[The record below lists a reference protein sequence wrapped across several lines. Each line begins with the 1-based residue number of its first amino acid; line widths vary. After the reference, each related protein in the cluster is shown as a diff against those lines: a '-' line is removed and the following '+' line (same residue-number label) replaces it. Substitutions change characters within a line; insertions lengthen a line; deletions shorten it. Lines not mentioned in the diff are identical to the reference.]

1 MRSRVCCRGTP
12 AGTLGRRE
20 IERVEWA
27 FVADGELAQR
37 YELVR
42 EEARRRRLLSTTSSS
57 AIGACYGETVRCDR
71 C

>member
-1 MRSRVCCRGTP
+1 MRSMVCCRGTL

-42 EEARRRRLLSTTSSS
+42 EEFA
-57 AIGACYGETVRCDR
+57 
-71 C
+71 

>member
-42 EEARRRRLLSTTSSS
+42 EELAETIALNDKLERHRRVLWRNCSL
-57 AIGACYGETVRCDR
+57 
-71 C
+71 

>member
-1 MRSRVCCRGTP
+1 MRSSGCCRGTP

-20 IERVEWA
+20 IGRVEWA

-37 YELVR
+37 YKLVR
-42 EEARRRRLLSTTSSS
+42 EELAETIALNDKLGRHRRAL
-57 AIGACYGETVRCDR
+57 CDR